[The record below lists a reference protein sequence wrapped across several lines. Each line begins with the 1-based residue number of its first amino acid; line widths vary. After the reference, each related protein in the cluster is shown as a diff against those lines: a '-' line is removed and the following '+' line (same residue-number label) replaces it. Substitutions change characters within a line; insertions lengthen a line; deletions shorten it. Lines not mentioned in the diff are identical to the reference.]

1 MLVLLQLKMF
11 HRIKKEQIQKYAKS
25 SFTKKVIICANGKG
39 LNSVGTLLT
48 SFVIVQPSLKIQF
61 GKNYLINS
69 YGPLKIL
76 YTVIGQPC
84 SKINSVRSDPSKYW
98 IVCGQPHLNIGL
110 YKLHKKPVFYLRTL
124 SLFCSPKWP
133 TIILLRA
140 ILCVYAW
147 KADRV

>member
-11 HRIKKEQIQKYAKS
+11 RRIKKEQIQKYAKMQNMQK
-25 SFTKKVIICANGKG
+25 FANGKG

-76 YTVIGQPC
+76 YTVISQPC
-84 SKINSVRSDPSKYW
+84 SKMNSVRSDPSKYW

-110 YKLHKKPVFYLRTL
+110 YKLHKKSVFYLRTL